1 MDQPVKVA
9 NLTRDQLNREDEY
22 FPVPVAH
29 EKFVSRDG
37 LGRPF
42 PRQLANLHTKAESGA
57 YSPDSSRIPRRRLLL
72 LSLS

>member
-9 NLTRDQLNREDEY
+9 NLTRGQLNREDEY

-37 LGRPF
+37 LGHSF
-42 PRQLANLHTKAESGA
+42 PHQPANLHTQAES
-57 YSPDSSRIPRRRLLL
+57 
-72 LSLS
+72 